1 MYFIYLHILLS
12 LNAKCNEETFRQ
24 FKHACMHVYTAYTR
38 CIYIYIYIP
47 LILVRVLRSPTGLV
61 GVTVTA
67 VAAVNA
73 TDGYDGRF
81 SFHHRRLAEMQTGF
95 LQFVECE

>member
-1 MYFIYLHILLS
+1 MPSAMKKHS
-12 LNAKCNEETFRQ
+12 DSSSM
-24 FKHACMHVYTAYTR
+24 HACTCIQHTRGVY
-38 CIYIYIYIP
+38 IYIYVYIP

>member
-1 MYFIYLHILLS
+1 
-12 LNAKCNEETFRQ
+12 
-24 FKHACMHVYTAYTR
+24 MHVYTAYTR
-38 CIYIYIYIP
+38 CIYIYVYIP